1 MSGAWVPT
9 PGSVTIDDSLNGGW
23 FGNGLQGTR
32 CVYGY
37 TDVLDA
43 NGYPTPLTA
52 ADRAKIMYDYTTPA
66 PSDLDV
72 FYQNGSD
79 GSWVGNVAYSHVYA
93 RNSAPNPIRG
103 DRCAWTKWEFMNN

>member
-1 MSGAWVPT
+1 VSGAWVPT
-9 PGSVTIDDSLNGGW
+9 AGSVAIDDSLNGGW

-52 ADRAKIMYDYTTPA
+52 ADRAKIVYDYTSPA
-66 PSDLDV
+66 PNDLDV

-103 DRCAWTKWEFMNN
+103 TRCAWTKWEFMNN